1 MDYGTYLRP
10 PWLRRFVYRVKNRVL
25 RPSELPDYLSSEY
38 CDAVLPGGVRIMS
51 DLFRLDRI
59 ADPAQT
65 ARILTL
71 EYLIRQFDG
80 RIHIDFDHKSLA
92 GQRKCAA

>member
-1 MDYGTYLRP
+1 
-10 PWLRRFVYRVKNRVL
+10 
-25 RPSELPDYLSSEY
+25 
-38 CDAVLPGGVRIMS
+38 LPGGVRIMS

-80 RIHIDFDHKSLA
+80 RIRIDFDHKSLT